1 MNEPVTTGDA
11 GGFLIHIRPRLF
23 AAFREVELLDLS
35 IEPLGLKLRG
45 GRE

>member
-1 MNEPVTTGDA
+1 MNKRQNKSSG
-11 GGFLIHIRPRLF
+11 IF

-45 GRE
+45 GVDLATRRP